1 LSGISLRNTC
11 CCDTMDCGR
20 ALLVIVAWAR
30 RPSTA
35 KLSDGS
41 RYNYSVAF
49 SQWQEGK
56 GDVVGSF
63 KASCLKAGIGV
74 GYYYSLGSNGHFHG
88 SPEELQQLELQQLT
102 EVRLG

>member
-1 LSGISLRNTC
+1 
-11 CCDTMDCGR
+11 M
-20 ALLVIVAWAR
+20 
-30 RPSTA
+30 
-35 KLSDGS
+35 
-41 RYNYSVAF
+41 
-49 SQWQEGK
+49 
-56 GDVVGSF
+56 VGSF